1 MRKLRRLQLQTTS
14 KNLKGTKA
22 ECGPNTLIYA
32 FEQVLEAANKSK
44 LQKEKLETVQSY
56 FDFIE
61 EKLSINSVQ
70 AIIIAMMID
79 YNNVLDLE
87 RMSNFL
93 NIRNI
98 RMLTYMNEIE
108 DLVNRGIVRC
118 QQTPINNTNG
128 YAIHPEVFKSYMQ
141 NKAYTPPTNRNIS
154 LKRFMEVVSDLLSE
168 CESQNMDYATMNSE
182 ISELIKRNQRH
193 SLCKKIKSISQINQ
207 VFFLICCIKYIQE
220 GDRNIC
226 EFQYN
231 SYFNRHELRP
241 LTNSLV
247 FGNNPLFHENLI
259 VHGGHNGM
267 GNKESV
273 GISDEICEYLNAEL
287 NISWETPEPNHKE
300 GLKLHEEITEKELF
314 YNPKEQKSIAQ
325 LNQLLQ
331 PQQFQE
337 IQKRLT
343 ENGMRKGFA
352 CIFYGVP
359 GTGKTETVLQLA
371 KDTGRDIME
380 VNIANIKSKW
390 VGETEKNIKNI
401 FSRYRKY
408 CKRCEQTPI
417 LLFNEAD
424 ALINKRTENVT
435 HSVDKMEN
443 AMQNIILEE
452 MENLEGILIA
462 TTNLTSNMDKAF
474 ERRFLYKVEF
484 NKPEESVRTNIW
496 QSMIKGLSLED
507 ASQLAREFDFS
518 GGQIENIARKQMVNH
533 ILYGK
538 ELSLEEIRQDCLSE
552 ILQTSSSH
560 KPIVGFRN
568 L

>member
-1 MRKLRRLQLQTTS
+1 
-14 KNLKGTKA
+14 
-22 ECGPNTLIYA
+22 
-32 FEQVLEAANKSK
+32 
-44 LQKEKLETVQSY
+44 
-56 FDFIE
+56 
-61 EKLSINSVQ
+61 
-70 AIIIAMMID
+70 
-79 YNNVLDLE
+79 
-87 RMSNFL
+87 
-93 NIRNI
+93 
-98 RMLTYMNEIE
+98 MLTYMTEIE

-154 LKRFMEVVSDLLSE
+154 LKRFMEVVSDLLNE
-168 CESQNMDYATMNSE
+168 CESQNMDYITTYSE
-182 ISELIKRNQRH
+182 ISELIKRNQKH
-193 SLCKKIKSISQINQ
+193 SICKRIKSISQINQ
-207 VFFLICCIKYIQE
+207 VLFLVCCIKYIQE

-226 EFQYN
+226 EFQYS

-241 LTNSLV
+241 LTNSLA

-259 VHGGHNGM
+259 THGGNNGM
-267 GNKESV
+267 GNKETI

-287 NISWETPEPNHKE
+287 NISWETPETNHKE

-314 YNPKEQKSIAQ
+314 YNLKEQKAISQ

-343 ENGMRKGFA
+343 ESGMRKGFA
-352 CIFYGVP
+352 CIFYGAP

-380 VNIANIKSKW
+380 VNITNIKSKW

-401 FSRYRKY
+401 FNRYRKY
-408 CKRCEQTPI
+408 CTRCERTPI

-424 ALINKRTENVT
+424 AIINKRTENVA
-435 HSVDKMEN
+435 HSVDKMEK

-484 NKPEESVRTNIW
+484 NKPEESARINIW
-496 QSMIKGLSLED
+496 RSMIKGLSFED
-507 ASQLAREFDFS
+507 ATQLAKEFDFS
-518 GGQIENIARKQMVNH
+518 GGQIENIARKQLVSH

-538 ELSLEEIRQDCLSE
+538 ELSLEEIRQECLSE
-552 ILQTSSSH
+552 TLQTSFTH
-560 KPIVGFRN
+560 KPVAGFRH

>member
-1 MRKLRRLQLQTTS
+1 MRKFRRLKQQIS
-14 KNLKGTKA
+14 PKNLKGTKT
-22 ECGPNTLIYA
+22 ECGPNTIIYA

-44 LQKEKLETVQSY
+44 LQKERLEIAQSY

-61 EKLSINSVQ
+61 EKLSINSIQ
-70 AIIIAMMID
+70 AIIIAMLID
-79 YNNVLDLE
+79 YNNVLDIE

-118 QQTPINNTNG
+118 QQTPINATNG

-154 LKRFMEVVSDLLSE
+154 LKKFMEVVSDLLHE
-168 CESQNMDYATMNSE
+168 CESQNMDYVTMTSE
-182 ISELIKRNQRH
+182 ISEIIKRNQRH
-193 SLCKKIKSISQINQ
+193 SICKRIKPISPINQ

-226 EFQYN
+226 EFQYS
-231 SYFNRHELRP
+231 SYFNRHELRS

-259 VHGGHNGM
+259 VHGGNNGM
-267 GNKESV
+267 GNKETV
-273 GISDEICEYLNAEL
+273 GVSDEICDYLNAEL
-287 NISWETPEPNHKE
+287 NISWETPETNHKE
-300 GLKLHEEITEKELF
+300 GLKLHEEITGKELF
-314 YNPKEQKSIAQ
+314 YNSKEQNAISQ
-325 LNQLLQ
+325 LNHLLQ
-331 PQQFQE
+331 PHQFQD
-337 IQKRLT
+337 IQKRLE

-352 CIFYGVP
+352 CIFYGAP
-359 GTGKTETVLQLA
+359 GTEKTETVLQLA
-371 KDTGRDIME
+371 KNTGRDIME

-401 FSRYRKY
+401 FNRYRKY
-408 CKRCEQTPI
+408 CKQCEQTPI

-424 ALINKRTENVT
+424 AIINKRTENVA

-484 NKPEESVRTNIW
+484 HKPEESARTNIW
-496 QSMIKGLSLED
+496 QSMIKGLSHEEANL
-507 ASQLAREFDFS
+507 LAKEFDFS

-538 ELSLEEIRQDCLSE
+538 VLSLEDIRQDCLSE
-552 ILQTSSSH
+552 TLQTNSCH

-568 L
+568 S